1 VVRLTVICLSFIKSG
16 LITSGSSSVQALIE
30 EDSHVHYRGNID
42 RHPLLSRVSHDPN
55 IEKLLSAPMLV
66 CTVDHMVPATES
78 LSAGRQIAPMLRLMS
93 SDLIL
98 DELDDYDLNDLPA
111 LTRLVYWAGVLGTRV
126 VLSSATLPPSLVEGM
141 YLAWRAG
148 RMQYRRNRG
157 SPDRERDEKIQIPCL
172 WVDEFGAHHSVC
184 SDAASFAFEHEK
196 FIQKRSEALGRIKP
210 LRRAEIV
217 PLEIRKEDRARFLH
231 RRFAEHLRLFC
242 FRLHNEHAE
251 TDPISNRHV
260 SFGIIRMAN
269 ISPLF
274 DVAREIFA
282 LGGAP
287 HIRIHL
293 CVYHAQI
300 PILQRS
306 AMENL
311 LDTVLSR
318 KGDPAGVYWNPAVR
332 TAIDACPEENHLFL
346 VLASPVCEVGRDWDA
361 DWAVAEPSS
370 MRAVIQLGGRL
381 QRHRG
386 KCCISANL
394 LVLNR
399 NFRSFQERKLKNG
412 MPAPVFVYP
421 GFEYHD
427 ESLRFRLRSPF
438 MDKLVTLDEYQILT
452 ALPRIRPR
460 PMSEWRSRERL
471 GDLEQARTAASMLPR
486 DQLPDAFRPAND
498 APMGRDEATWSWGY
512 LQSLLTGVLPQQQP
526 FREET
531 QSEVTLVFLPNG
543 DANRLILNRIAKK
556 SEKNNKT
563 PYVSVDRDQRHKIRL
578 EFGEHISPWGQFDLL
593 ELLSEQSKYL
603 GLSLC
608 DCAKRL
614 ATVQVKD
621 TPNGWQ
627 YHQILGFSR
636 GKPY

>member
-1 VVRLTVICLSFIKSG
+1 MF
-16 LITSGSSSVQALIE
+16 
-30 EDSHVHYRGNID
+30 
-42 RHPLLSRVSHDPN
+42 
-55 IEKLLSAPMLV
+55 
-66 CTVDHMVPATES
+66 
-78 LSAGRQIAPMLRLMS
+78 
-93 SDLIL
+93 
-98 DELDDYDLNDLPA
+98 
-111 LTRLVYWAGVLGTRV
+111 GTRV

-157 SPDRERDEKIQIPCL
+157 SSDRERGDKIQTPCL
-172 WVDEFGAHHSVC
+172 WGDEFGVHHSIC

-196 FIQKRSEALGRIKP
+196 FIQKRSEVLGRSKP

-217 PLEIRKEDRARFLH
+217 PLEIRKEDGARFLNQ
-231 RRFAEHLRLFC
+231 RFAEHLRSFC
-242 FRLHNEHAE
+242 LRLHNEHAE
-251 TDPISNRHV
+251 MDPASSKRV

-282 LGGAP
+282 LGGARNT
-287 HIRIHL
+287 RIHL
-293 CVYHAQI
+293 CVYHAQF

-306 AMENL
+306 AIENL
-311 LDTVLSR
+311 LDTVFSR
-318 KGDPAGVYWNPAVR
+318 KGDSAAVYGNPDVR
-332 TAIDACPEENHLFL
+332 TAIDTYPEGNHLFL

-370 MRAVIQLGGRL
+370 MRALIQLGGRI
-381 QRHRG
+381 QRHRA
-386 KCCISANL
+386 KCCTSANL

-399 NFRSFQERKLKNG
+399 NFKSFQEKKLENG
-412 MPAPVFVYP
+412 IPAPVFVYP

-427 ESLRFRLRSPF
+427 ESLRFRLCSPR
-438 MDKLVTLDEYQILT
+438 MDKLVSPDEYQILT

-460 PMSEWRSRERL
+460 PMPEWQSRMRL
-471 GDLEQARTAASMLPR
+471 GDLEQARTAAGMLPR
-486 DQLPDAFRPAND
+486 DHLPDAFRPAND
-498 APMGRDEATWSWGY
+498 APMGRDEATWSWSY
-512 LQSLLTGVLPQQQP
+512 PQSLLTGVLPQQQP
-526 FREET
+526 FREKN
-531 QSEVTLVFLPNG
+531 QSEVTLVFLPNEDG
-543 DANRLILNRIAKK
+543 DNLILNRISRE

-563 PYVSVDRDQRHKIRL
+563 LYVPVDRDQQHKIRL
-578 EFGEHISPWGQFDLL
+578 EFGGHISVWGQFDLL
-593 ELLSEQSKYL
+593 ELLSEQSEYL

-627 YHQILGFSR
+627 CHQILGFSR
-636 GKPY
+636 ASSC